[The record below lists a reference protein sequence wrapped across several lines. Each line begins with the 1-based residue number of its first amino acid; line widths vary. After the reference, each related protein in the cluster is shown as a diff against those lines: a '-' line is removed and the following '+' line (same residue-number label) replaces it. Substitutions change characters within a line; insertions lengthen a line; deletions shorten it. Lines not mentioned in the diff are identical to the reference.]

1 MRRLLKF
8 MSVCVIFAA
17 AFSCTDPVQEGVEV
31 AGVSLDKNELRLEV
45 GESGNLVA
53 TVVPANADDKSVVW
67 SSQDENVAVVSES
80 GVVTGAAVGKTA
92 VVVTTVDG
100 GFTAECAVEVY
111 ESDEPADV
119 EDLSASA
126 TANSYV
132 IMAAGSYR
140 FNAAVRGNGV
150 ATDGSEAAPLT
161 PVSAFLVW
169 QTDPGMIASVAL
181 EDGYIVFEAADKPG
195 NALIAAGDADG
206 NIIWSWHIWYP
217 KEEIASMATK
227 TGYEVMNMNL
237 GALVTGK
244 LPLENAECYG
254 MLYQWGRKDPFP
266 NSLSVTGDQTTVG
279 QPLYDIDGGSVAIT
293 NSPWESTADNT
304 LEYSIAHP
312 TVCLSNMAHFAESH
326 DWLAVSDDALWGNP
340 DGRDRDENLEYVNKG
355 FKSLYDPCPA
365 GWRVPPVDVFASFT
379 SAGQTSPAFTY
390 EEFNVE
396 DLNGDGLIS
405 IDDFAHGWKFNVED
419 GSMFFPAAAR
429 YDGSYA
435 MLMGSVCGLWGAYW
449 SNSPGSADYGYGGT
463 GFSPLTF
470 NDSLVSLAAS
480 ASRADAYSVRCVRE

>member
-1 MRRLLKF
+1 MNRPASCFLSYISLYWDGSRRFIIMRRLLKF

-169 QTDPGMIASVAL
+169 QTEPGMIASVAL
-181 EDGYIVFEAADKPG
+181 EDG
-195 NALIAAGDADG
+195 L
-206 NIIWSWHIWYP
+206 
-217 KEEIASMATK
+217 
-227 TGYEVMNMNL
+227 
-237 GALVTGK
+237 
-244 LPLENAECYG
+244 
-254 MLYQWGRKDPFP
+254 
-266 NSLSVTGDQTTVG
+266 
-279 QPLYDIDGGSVAIT
+279 
-293 NSPWESTADNT
+293 
-304 LEYSIAHP
+304 
-312 TVCLSNMAHFAESH
+312 
-326 DWLAVSDDALWGNP
+326 
-340 DGRDRDENLEYVNKG
+340 
-355 FKSLYDPCPA
+355 
-365 GWRVPPVDVFASFT
+365 
-379 SAGQTSPAFTY
+379 
-390 EEFNVE
+390 
-396 DLNGDGLIS
+396 
-405 IDDFAHGWKFNVED
+405 
-419 GSMFFPAAAR
+419 
-429 YDGSYA
+429 
-435 MLMGSVCGLWGAYW
+435 
-449 SNSPGSADYGYGGT
+449 
-463 GFSPLTF
+463 
-470 NDSLVSLAAS
+470 
-480 ASRADAYSVRCVRE
+480 